1 MPLASIP
8 EHPWCSQSN
17 DCSEGA
23 SWCSEAVDYSW
34 SVPGCSTSCSEDSDI
49 QHGAALPI
57 PPRYSLIKGSVDK
70 FQIIRSNLTKLTV
83 TNIKQKFLADLF
95 SLEYFSFLL

>member
-57 PPRYSLIKGSVDK
+57 PPRYSLIKG
-70 FQIIRSNLTKLTV
+70 R
-83 TNIKQKFLADLF
+83 AA
-95 SLEYFSFLL
+95 